1 MKRNEIPEEDGGIT
15 LVKDFAQTK
24 KELAKELKKF
34 GIEVSYSTKLII
46 REAAMTDYILRRME
60 RYIGTIIHHYLKPNE
75 HGYWDAEYGKE
86 NFAYFG
92 EDFIILQKRLIFLL
106 NELGLSPKQQIMREK
121 FKIIS
126 KLDKKLFEI
135 KTKDLKYN
143 LNAIHEKEVKI

>member
-92 EDFIILQKRLIFLL
+92 EDFIKLQKRLIFLL
-106 NELGLSPKQQIMREK
+106 NELNCALKSSINEQYLK
-121 FKIIS
+121 F
-126 KLDKKLFEI
+126 L
-135 KTKDLKYN
+135 T
-143 LNAIHEKEVKI
+143 